1 MFDPFERD
9 IAIGRGRSNEGTWDR
24 CGHTLAMTAVEPRAL
39 MSSLDAAEK
48 ALIPLLLTSAP
59 QHILQV
65 T

>member
-1 MFDPFERD
+1 
-9 IAIGRGRSNEGTWDR
+9 
-24 CGHTLAMTAVEPRAL
+24 MTAVEPRAL

-59 QHILQV
+59 QHISQV